1 MEDRVWCVQPHP
13 EFVPDYSR
21 FLFNKRREQLGEAA
35 WAEGLASLSLGH
47 EGLSVA
53 REIVRFIG

>member
-1 MEDRVWCVQPHP
+1 MQPHP

-21 FLFNKRREQLGEAA
+21 FLLNKRREQLGQAA